1 MLGGAGADTLT
12 DMTVAPVGPR
22 HAPRPNPTTRPR
34 VRAVILLGLALV
46 GFAISG
52 LALAAYFQASLGLQ
66 ATLLALLFSALP
78 LLVVIPTFVW
88 LDRFEAEP
96 TWLLVFAFLW
106 GALVSAFGAAVL
118 NTGAILAFQATTDPD
133 AALAVTAVVVAPLV
147 EEALKGV
154 LVLLVWLLHRRE
166 FDGITD
172 GMVYA
177 GIVAAGFA
185 FTENIQYLGAAY
197 AEGGAA
203 FLAGTFVL
211 RGIMSP
217 FAHPMFTVLIGIG
230 VGVAATTTR
239 RWLMVAAPLAG
250 YLLAA
255 LAHSLWN
262 LAAVAGGTGLLVVYF
277 LVAVPI
283 FFGFLCLILW
293 VRSREGRLIAHHLSP
308 YADAGWLS
316 HGEVVMLSSMPRR
329 REARMWAR
337 ANAGPQGL
345 ASMRAFQDSA
355 SELALLR
362 KRMHHS
368 TADAHALDRERV
380 LLDALVDQRRAFLGE
395 WAS

>member
-1 MLGGAGADTLT
+1 
-12 DMTVAPVGPR
+12 MTVVPASPR
-22 HAPRPNPTTRPR
+22 HVSPRNPTTRPR
-34 VRAVILLGLALV
+34 LRAVVLLGLAVV
-46 GFAISG
+46 GFAITG
-52 LALAAYFQASLGLQ
+52 LALAAYFQSSLGLQ
-66 ATLLALLFSALP
+66 VTLLAILFAALP
-78 LLVVIPTFVW
+78 LLIVIPTFVW

-96 TWLLVFAFLW
+96 TRLLVFAFLW

-118 NTGAILAFQATTDPD
+118 NTGAIIAFQTATDPD
-133 AALAVTAVVVAPLV
+133 AALATTAVIVAPLV
-147 EEALKGV
+147 EEALKGA
-154 LVLLVWLLHRRE
+154 LILLVWLLHRHE

-185 FTENIQYLGAAY
+185 FTENIQYLGQAY
-197 AEGGAA
+197 AEGGGAM
-203 FLAGTFVL
+203 LAGTFVL

-217 FAHPMFTVLIGIG
+217 FAHPMFTIFMGIGIG
-230 VGVAATTTR
+230 IAATTSR
-239 RWLMVAAPLAG
+239 RWLKVAAVLVG

-262 LAAVAGGTGLLVVYF
+262 LAAVAGGTGMLVVYF
-277 LVAVPI
+277 LIEVPI
-283 FFGFLCLILW
+283 FFGFLALILW
-293 VRSREGRLIAHHLSP
+293 ARRREGRLIADHLSP

-316 HGEVVMLSSMPRR
+316 HGEVGMLSSMPRR

-337 ANAGPQGL
+337 ANTGTQGL
-345 ASMRAFQDSA
+345 ASMRAFQDTA

-368 TADAHALDRERV
+368 TADAHALEHERI
-380 LLDALVDQRRAFLGE
+380 LLEALVAQRRVFLGE

>member
-1 MLGGAGADTLT
+1 M
-12 DMTVAPVGPR
+12 V
-22 HAPRPNPTTRPR
+22 
-34 VRAVILLGLALV
+34 LLGLVAV
-46 GFAISG
+46 GFAITG
-52 LALAAYFQASLGLQ
+52 LALAAYFQSSLGLQ
-66 ATLLALLFSALP
+66 VTLLAVLFAALP
-78 LLVVIPTFVW
+78 LLIVIPTFVW

-118 NTGAILAFQATTDPD
+118 NTGAIVAFETATDPD
-133 AALAVTAVVVAPLV
+133 AALAATAVIVAPLV

-154 LVLLVWLLHRRE
+154 LILLVWLLHRHE

-172 GMVYA
+172 GMVYG

-185 FTENIQYLGAAY
+185 FTENIQYLGQAY
-197 AEGGAA
+197 AEGGGA

-217 FAHPMFTVLIGIG
+217 FAHPMFTVLLGIGIG
-230 VGVAATTTR
+230 IAATTTR
-239 RWLMVAAPLAG
+239 TWLKVVAPLVG

-262 LAAVAGGTGLLVVYF
+262 LAAVAGGTGMLVVYF
-277 LVAVPI
+277 LIEVPI
-283 FFGFLCLILW
+283 FFGFLTLILW
-293 VRSREGRLIAHHLSP
+293 ARRREGRLIADHLSP

-316 HGEVVMLSSMPRR
+316 HGEVAMLSSMPRR
-329 REARMWAR
+329 REARIWAR
-337 ANAGPQGL
+337 ANAGTQGL
-345 ASMRAFQDSA
+345 ASMRAFQDTA

-362 KRMHHS
+362 RRMYHS
-368 TADAHALDRERV
+368 TADGHALQRERV
-380 LLDALVDQRRAFLGE
+380 LLEALVAQRREFLGE